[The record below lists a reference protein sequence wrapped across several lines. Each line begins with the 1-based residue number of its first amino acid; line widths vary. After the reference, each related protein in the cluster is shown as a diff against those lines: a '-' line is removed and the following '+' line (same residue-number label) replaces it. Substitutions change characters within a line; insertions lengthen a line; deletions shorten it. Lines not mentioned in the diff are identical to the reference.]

1 MLDLDRLIADRR
13 DALTPDHAETAL
25 LGENV
30 IHAVVNP
37 RGHPTAA

>member
-1 MLDLDRLIADRR
+1 LIADCR
-13 DALTPDHAETAL
+13 DVLTPDHAETAL

-37 RGHPTAA
+37 RRAFTAA